1 MKFKKCASSPDR
13 KKNSVSGDE
22 TKLCFSGKKEAA
34 AETKSTNQTTEDLN
48 DLSNITNESTGD
60 ILNVESQAAND
71 DDELA
76 ARVNQA
82 WISIE

>member
-1 MKFKKCASSPDR
+1 MKFKKCASSPGR

-34 AETKSTNQTTEDLN
+34 AETKSTNQTTEDLD
-48 DLSNITNESTGD
+48 DLSNITNESTCD

-76 ARVNQA
+76 ARFNQA
-82 WISIE
+82 CISIE